1 LTSIRRHGIILIPNW
16 KGNIV
21 ITAKARIVY
30 DPLPGTKH
38 FELNWMYATMS
49 FDFIR
54 MYNWFCFKKGMLLD
68 IGTPHSTHISV
79 IKGER
84 PKYPEFWKYRDKEW
98 INFEYEPA
106 PYSDNGKHVWINVY
120 SEELREIRNKLG
132 LSDRRRFHITIGRF
146 R

>member
-1 LTSIRRHGIILIPNW
+1 MISAS
-16 KGNIV
+16 
-21 ITAKARIVY
+21 AKIVY

-38 FELNWMYATMS
+38 FEPNWMYATMG

-79 IKGER
+79 IKGEK
-84 PKYPEFWKYRDKEW
+84 PKVPEFWKYRDKEW
-98 INFEYEPA
+98 VNFEYEPS

-132 LSDRRRFHITIGRF
+132 LSDRKRFHITIGRF